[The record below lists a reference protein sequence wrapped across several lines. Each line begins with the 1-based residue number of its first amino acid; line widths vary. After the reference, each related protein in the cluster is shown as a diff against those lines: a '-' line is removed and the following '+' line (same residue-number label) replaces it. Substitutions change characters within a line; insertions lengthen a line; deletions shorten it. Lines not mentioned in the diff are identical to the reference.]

1 MLELAMKNGFCEL
14 SLSEMM
20 ICEGGAWS
28 WKAFAQSTGS
38 GAVGG
43 AIGGCLGGAV
53 TVPVIGSVPGAVVIF
68 WINMLVLLI
77 FMKMVEVVFIM
88 KMKICPF

>member
-1 MLELAMKNGFCEL
+1 MKNGFCEL

-53 TVPVIGSVPGAVVIF
+53 TVPVIGSVPGAVVGG
-68 WINMLVLLI
+68 VLGAAGGAASYAL
-77 FMKMVEVVFIM
+77 FGWW
-88 KMKICPF
+88 